1 MTNEIAKEEKESN
14 LGLEIETLDAGEG
27 GEKDKLNQTF
37 GSSSHPIYTPD

>member
-14 LGLEIETLDAGEG
+14 LGLETLDAGEG